1 MAASQVYIGEE
12 YNMALISA
20 TPCKINNME
29 LRNRIIMLVMHTGF
43 SAQGKLTEQDFAF
56 FEERA
61 KGGAAA
67 ITQVCGVSNEGTAN
81 GMPNVMEPS
90 FLEEEKKIT
99 DMIHSNG
106 CKHIVQLFHRGRN
119 SENDYGLKPVAPSNV
134 PSAIYRNEC
143 EVMTEEKIKQT
154 IQDFAD
160 AAVKCKEAGA
170 DAVEISCSAG
180 YLLSLFL
187 SPITN
192 LRDDEYGGDDDRR
205 MKMPL
210 DTLRAV
216 RNAVGRDY
224 PVIVR
229 IAGSQMMPG
238 GYGVDYMQKFC
249 SIADKEELID
259 AVNVTG
265 GWHEAP
271 VPQIS
276 YQLPAGGFAYLADA
290 IKRVVSVPVIACNR
304 INNIDTMESVLKNG
318 MADFVGTARGF
329 LSDPHFARKVLEG
342 LPYNRCQACNKCI
355 EAVLKG
361 KPVTCAYNPE
371 AGHEAEEKK
380 HRRVI
385 SAKKILI
392 AGAGPA
398 GLEAAKKSAERG
410 FKTILCTK
418 DDKLGGMLNDAAIPP
433 EKQDLIKFVENKKY
447 ELEQLGVDIRYNTE
461 VNGDLI
467 RELSPYFV
475 IDATGSSAVIP
486 PIKGI
491 DKGCVHMALDVLN
504 CNQQDLAKLKKGN
517 TVIIGGGSVGLETAM
532 YIAESRF
539 ATEKSKG
546 FNTMFIGKDMPAVD
560 IPVPITVVEMTKKI
574 GKDLGGIKW
583 IVMKQIKADGIKT
596 MAETTVK
603 EICDGYIVADT
614 NDGEIKIP
622 ADNVI
627 IAAGFTTSENEIP
640 LACLDEKISYTRVG
654 DCENIG
660 DAMKAIHQAYDV
672 FTRLFIA

>member
-1 MAASQVYIGEE
+1 MS
-12 YNMALISA
+12 LISA
-20 TPCKINNME
+20 TPYKINNME
-29 LRNRIIMLVMHTGF
+29 LKNRIIMLVMHTGF
-43 SAQGKLTEQDFAF
+43 SLGGKLTEQDYAF
-56 FEERA
+56 FEQRA
-61 KGGAAA
+61 KGGAGA
-67 ITQVCGVSNEGTAN
+67 ITQVCGVSNEGSAN
-81 GMPNVMEPS
+81 GMPNIAEPS
-90 FLEEEKKIT
+90 FSDEEKKIT
-99 DMIHSNG
+99 DMIHSYD

-119 SENDYGLKPVAPSNV
+119 SESDYGLKAVAPSNV

-143 EVMTEEKIKQT
+143 EVMTKEKIEQT
-154 IQDFAD
+154 IQNFAD
-160 AAVKCKEAGA
+160 SAIKCKELGV

-192 LRDDEYGGDDDRR
+192 LRDDEYGGDDERR

-216 RNAVGRDY
+216 RNAVGKDY

-238 GYGVDYMQKFC
+238 GYGIDYMQRFC
-249 SIADKEELID
+249 SMADEEGLID

-290 IKRVVSVPVIACNR
+290 IKRVVNVPVIACNR
-304 INNIDTMESVLKNG
+304 INNIDTMELILKNG

-329 LSDPHFARKVLEG
+329 LSDPSFAQKVLDG
-342 LPYNRCQACNKCI
+342 VPYNRCQACNKCI

-361 KPVTCAYNPE
+361 KPITCAYNPE

-385 SAKKILI
+385 SAKKVLI

-398 GLEAAKKSAERG
+398 GLEAAKRSAERG
-410 FKTILCTK
+410 YKTILCTK
-418 DDKLGGMLNDAAIPP
+418 DDKLGGMLLSAAIPP
-433 EKQDLIKFVENKKY
+433 EKQDLSKFVENKKY

-461 VNGDLI
+461 VNGDLVKEI
-467 RELSPYFV
+467 SPYFV
-475 IDATGSSAVIP
+475 IDATGSNAIVP

-491 DKGCVHMALDVLN
+491 EKDSVHMALDVLN
-504 CNQQDLAKLKKGN
+504 CDEKLLSKLKKGS

-532 YIAESRF
+532 FIAESRF
-539 ATEKSKG
+539 ATEKSKD
-546 FNTMFIGKDMPAVD
+546 FNKMFIGSDLPMVD
-560 IPVPITVVEMTKKI
+560 SPVSLTVVEMTKKI
-574 GKDLGGIKW
+574 GKDLGGLKW
-583 IVMKQIKADGIKT
+583 IVMKQVKSDRIKT
-596 MAETTVK
+596 IAETTVR
-603 EICDGYIVADT
+603 EICDGYILADT
-614 NDGEIKIP
+614 ADGEVKIP

-627 IAAGFTTSENEIP
+627 ISAGFTPAENEIP
-640 LACLDEKISYTRVG
+640 SVCLDEKISYTKVG
-654 DCENIG
+654 DCETVG
-660 DAMKAIHQAYDV
+660 DAMKGIHQAYDV

>member
-1 MAASQVYIGEE
+1 MT
-12 YNMALISA
+12 LISK
-20 TPCKINNME
+20 TPCKINNLE
-29 LRNRIIMLVMHTGF
+29 LKNRIIMLVMHTGF
-43 SAQGKLTEQDFAF
+43 SLGGKLTEQDYAF
-56 FEERA
+56 FEQRA

-67 ITQVCGVSNEGTAN
+67 ITQVCGVSNEGSAN
-81 GMPNVMEPS
+81 GMPNVAEPNFS
-90 FLEEEKKIT
+90 YEEKKIT
-99 DMIHSNG
+99 DMIHSND

-119 SENDYGLKPVAPSNV
+119 SESNYGLKAVAPSNV

-143 EVMTEEKIKQT
+143 EVMTKEKIEQT
-154 IQDFAD
+154 IKDFAN
-160 AAVKCKEAGA
+160 AALKCKEIGV
-170 DAVEISCSAG
+170 DAIEVSCSAG

-192 LRDDEYGGDDDRR
+192 LREDEYGGDDERR

-216 RNAVGRDY
+216 RNAVGSDY

-249 SIADKEELID
+249 RIAEKEGLID

-290 IKRVVSVPVIACNR
+290 IKRAVDVPVIACNR
-304 INNIDTMESVLKNG
+304 INNIDTIESILRNG

-329 LSDPHFARKVLEG
+329 LADPSFAEKVLNG
-342 LPYNRCQACNKCI
+342 IPYNRCQGCNKCI

-371 AGHEAEEKK
+371 VGHEAEEKK

-398 GLEAAKKSAERG
+398 GLEAAERSAKRG

-418 DDKLGGMLNDAAIPP
+418 EDKLGGTLLSAAIPP
-433 EKQDLIKFVENKKY
+433 EKQDLVKFVENKKY
-447 ELEQLGVDIRYNTE
+447 ILEQLGVEIRYNTV

-467 RELSPYFV
+467 REISPYFV
-475 IDATGSSAVIP
+475 VDATGSTPIIP

-491 DKGCVHMALDVLN
+491 DKDSVHMALDVLN
-504 CNQQDLAKLKKGN
+504 GDDKLLANVKKGH
-517 TVIIGGGSVGLETAM
+517 TVVIGGGSVGLETAM
-532 YIAESRF
+532 FIAESRI
-539 ATEKSKG
+539 ANDKTKD
-546 FNTMFIGKDMPAVD
+546 FNTMFIGKDIPIVD
-560 IPVPITVVEMTKKI
+560 IPVSITVVEMTKKI
-574 GKDLGGIKW
+574 GKDLGGLKW
-583 IVMKQIKADGIKT
+583 IVMKQVKADGIKT
-596 MAETTVK
+596 MAEITVK
-603 EICDGYIVADT
+603 EICDGYLIAET
-614 NDGEIKIP
+614 AEGEIKIP

-627 IAAGFTTSENEIP
+627 VAVGFTPADNEIP
-640 LACLDEKISYTRVG
+640 LACLDEKISYTRIG
-654 DCENIG
+654 DCENVG

-672 FTRLFIA
+672 FMRLFIA